1 MTNNEKL
8 YFNGDILTLEDE
20 LYAEAVLV
28 KDSKIYKVGK
38 KDDLLKVA
46 SENVEIIELQG
57 KTLMP

>member
-28 KDSKIYKVGK
+28 KDSKI
-38 KDDLLKVA
+38 
-46 SENVEIIELQG
+46 
-57 KTLMP
+57 